1 MYWSMILGV
10 LRFDI
15 SYIVRKILG
24 NDIYKINQNYINK
37 TISHFITQQIIPI
50 IKKHNNISIFYQLI
64 FILNIVFEHAK
75 DNASSSTCI

>member
-1 MYWSMILGV
+1 MSTALEYFHIKFKQITQEHSDTMYWSMILGV

-50 IKKHNNISIFYQLI
+50 IKKHNNISIFY
-64 FILNIVFEHAK
+64 
-75 DNASSSTCI
+75 